1 MAQEKIKCAVYK
13 NEEEWGG
20 GQYFLPAEHHEG
32 IRNILREE
40 GFKVA
45 RTPIGI
51 FEFERSFLDQ
61 VFGRQTED
69 NFIYWD
75 NTWCV

>member
-1 MAQEKIKCAVYK
+1 MAQEKIKCAVYQS
-13 NEEEWGG
+13 EEEWGG
-20 GQYFLPAEHHEG
+20 GFYFIPAEKHEG

-40 GFKVA
+40 CFKISK
-45 RTPIGI
+45 TPIGI
-51 FEFERSFLDQ
+51 FEFEISFLDQ
-61 VFGRQTED
+61 VVGRQTED